1 MSFAVRQ
8 AWHADLERLVELAVG
23 CQGDPNRSCHYLSSD
38 IAALRTELREIEG
51 VDSWTTATWV
61 ALDDARDVIGWIA
74 AESDRQ
80 MGRIWWFGPFVA
92 DADLP
97 LADAIADGLFGAGR
111 RSLAQFPEHELA
123 IDARSSW
130 LQRFAERNGF
140 EAEEGARSSWLRRFA
155 ERNGFQAEEGSVV
168 LRLSDLHIEV
178 PGSSVRIEAAA
189 ESIDSE
195 VVALHDAIFPGTHS
209 TGAQLFGLTGGRH
222 DRFVARHEGDVVGYV
237 ATEVQHD
244 GSLYIDYVGVSDASR
259 GQGIGRALVGT
270 AIRARADEA
279 THAHLTV
286 RVSNAAARELY
297 ASLGFVERRLGS
309 CTPRSASWRN
319 SSWFHIASVSHSSER
334 QRQGAGA
341 GSGEE
346 IFGDAVEVLGGKAE

>member
-111 RSLAQFPEHELA
+111 LCLAQFPEHELA
-123 IDARSSW
+123 ID
-130 LQRFAERNGF
+130 
-140 EAEEGARSSWLRRFA
+140 ARSSWLRRFA

-189 ESIDSE
+189 ESIDAE

-297 ASLGFVERRLGS
+297 ASLGFVEELVLVPHRLGF
-309 CTPRSASWRN
+309 TL
-319 SSWFHIASVSHSSER
+319 E
-334 QRQGAGA
+334 
-341 GSGEE
+341 
-346 IFGDAVEVLGGKAE
+346 

>member
-38 IAALRTELREIEG
+38 IAALRTELQEIEG

-61 ALDDARDVIGWIA
+61 ALDDARNVIGWIA

-80 MGRIWWFGPFVA
+80 MGRIWWYGPFVA

-97 LADAIADGLFGAGR
+97 LSDAIADGLFGAAR

-140 EAEEGARSSWLRRFA
+140 
-155 ERNGFQAEEGSVV
+155 QAEEGSVV
-168 LRLSDLHIEV
+168 LRLSDLHIKV

-189 ESIDSE
+189 ESIDAE

-222 DRFVARHEGDVVGYV
+222 DRFVARHEGNVVGYV

-244 GSLYIDYVGVSDASR
+244 RSLYIDYVGVSDASR
-259 GQGIGRALVGT
+259 GQGIGCALLGT

-297 ASLGFVERRLGS
+297 ASLGFVEELVLVPHRLGF
-309 CTPRSASWRN
+309 TL
-319 SSWFHIASVSHSSER
+319 E
-334 QRQGAGA
+334 
-341 GSGEE
+341 
-346 IFGDAVEVLGGKAE
+346 

>member
-61 ALDDARDVIGWIA
+61 ALNDARDVIGWIA

-80 MGRIWWFGPFVA
+80 MGRVWWFGPFVA

-97 LADAIADGLFGAGR
+97 LSDAIADGLFGAGR

-140 EAEEGARSSWLRRFA
+140 EAEEG
-155 ERNGFQAEEGSVV
+155 SVV

-189 ESIDSE
+189 ESIDAE

-209 TGAQLFGLTGGRH
+209 TGAHLFGLTGGRH

-297 ASLGFVERRLGS
+297 ASLGFVEELVLVPHRLGF
-309 CTPRSASWRN
+309 TL
-319 SSWFHIASVSHSSER
+319 E
-334 QRQGAGA
+334 
-341 GSGEE
+341 
-346 IFGDAVEVLGGKAE
+346 

>member
-1 MSFAVRQ
+1 
-8 AWHADLERLVELAVG
+8 
-23 CQGDPNRSCHYLSSD
+23 
-38 IAALRTELREIEG
+38 
-51 VDSWTTATWV
+51 
-61 ALDDARDVIGWIA
+61 
-74 AESDRQ
+74 
-80 MGRIWWFGPFVA
+80 MGRVWWFGPFAA

-123 IDARSSW
+123 IGARSSW

-140 EAEEGARSSWLRRFA
+140 QADEGF
-155 ERNGFQAEEGSVV
+155 VV

-209 TGAQLFGLTGGRH
+209 TGAHLFGLAGGRH
-222 DRFVARHEGDVVGYV
+222 DRFVARHGGDVVGYV

-244 GSLYIDYVGVSDASR
+244 GLLYIDYLGVSDASR

-270 AIRARADEA
+270 AIGARADEA

-286 RVSNAAARELY
+286 RVSNTAARELY
-297 ASLGFVERRLGS
+297 ASLGFAEELVLVPYRLGF
-309 CTPRSASWRN
+309 TL
-319 SSWFHIASVSHSSER
+319 E
-334 QRQGAGA
+334 
-341 GSGEE
+341 
-346 IFGDAVEVLGGKAE
+346 

>member
-8 AWHADLERLVELAVG
+8 AWDADLERLVELAVD
-23 CQGDPNRSCHYLSSD
+23 CQRDPNRSCHYLSSD

-61 ALDDARDVIGWIA
+61 ALDDERNVIGWIA
-74 AESDRQ
+74 AESDRL
-80 MGRIWWFGPFVA
+80 MGRVWWFGPFVV

-111 RSLAQFPEHELA
+111 RSLAQFFEHELA

-140 EAEEGARSSWLRRFA
+140 
-155 ERNGFQAEEGSVV
+155 QAEEGSVV
-168 LRLSDLHIEV
+168 LRLSDLQIEV

-209 TGAQLFGLTGGRH
+209 TGAHLFGLTGGRH

-244 GSLYIDYVGVSDASR
+244 GSLYIDYVGVSDASC

-286 RVSNAAARELY
+286 RVSNTAARELY
-297 ASLGFVERRLGS
+297 ASLGFVEELVLVPHRLGF
-309 CTPRSASWRN
+309 TLERASASGVR
-319 SSWFHIASVSHSSER
+319 
-334 QRQGAGA
+334 
-341 GSGEE
+341 
-346 IFGDAVEVLGGKAE
+346 

>member
-80 MGRIWWFGPFVA
+80 MGRVWWFGPFVA

-140 EAEEGARSSWLRRFA
+140 EAEEG
-155 ERNGFQAEEGSVV
+155 SVV

-189 ESIDSE
+189 ESIDAE

-297 ASLGFVERRLGS
+297 ASLGFVEELVLVPHRLGF
-309 CTPRSASWRN
+309 TL
-319 SSWFHIASVSHSSER
+319 E
-334 QRQGAGA
+334 
-341 GSGEE
+341 
-346 IFGDAVEVLGGKAE
+346 

>member
-140 EAEEGARSSWLRRFA
+140 EAEEG
-155 ERNGFQAEEGSVV
+155 SVV

-189 ESIDSE
+189 ESIDAE

-297 ASLGFVERRLGS
+297 ASLGFVEELVLVPHRLGF
-309 CTPRSASWRN
+309 TL
-319 SSWFHIASVSHSSER
+319 E
-334 QRQGAGA
+334 
-341 GSGEE
+341 
-346 IFGDAVEVLGGKAE
+346 

>member
-38 IAALRTELREIEG
+38 IAALRTELQEIEG

-61 ALDDARDVIGWIA
+61 ALDDARNVIGWIA
-74 AESDRQ
+74 AESDRL
-80 MGRIWWFGPFVA
+80 MGRVWWFGPFVV

-140 EAEEGARSSWLRRFA
+140 
-155 ERNGFQAEEGSVV
+155 QAEEGSVV

-178 PGSSVRIEAAA
+178 PGSSVRIEAAE
-189 ESIDSE
+189 ESIDAE

-209 TGAQLFGLTGGRH
+209 TGAHLFGLTGGRH

-244 GSLYIDYVGVSDASR
+244 GSLYID
-259 GQGIGRALVGT
+259 
-270 AIRARADEA
+270 
-279 THAHLTV
+279 
-286 RVSNAAARELY
+286 
-297 ASLGFVERRLGS
+297 
-309 CTPRSASWRN
+309 
-319 SSWFHIASVSHSSER
+319 
-334 QRQGAGA
+334 
-341 GSGEE
+341 
-346 IFGDAVEVLGGKAE
+346 

>member
-1 MSFAVRQ
+1 
-8 AWHADLERLVELAVG
+8 
-23 CQGDPNRSCHYLSSD
+23 
-38 IAALRTELREIEG
+38 
-51 VDSWTTATWV
+51 
-61 ALDDARDVIGWIA
+61 DVIGWIA

-80 MGRIWWFGPFVA
+80 MGRVWWFGPFVA

-140 EAEEGARSSWLRRFA
+140 EAEEG
-155 ERNGFQAEEGSVV
+155 SVV

-189 ESIDSE
+189 ESIDAE

-297 ASLGFVERRLGS
+297 ASLGFVEELVLVPHRLGF
-309 CTPRSASWRN
+309 TL
-319 SSWFHIASVSHSSER
+319 E
-334 QRQGAGA
+334 
-341 GSGEE
+341 
-346 IFGDAVEVLGGKAE
+346 